1 MQGTH
6 NAAKPPPAL
15 QFTEKQNDMDIQH
28 TTKAGKHSREQ
39 NMSDVNLIERLADAL
54 AQRMTPSIPLA
65 VDLWDIATI
74 AAYLKREPGTVRE
87 QMACLPS
94 FPKAIRLPT
103 SKGRAQPLYNAKE
116 VIAWAQSYRETN

>member
-1 MQGTH
+1 MQGAH

-15 QFTEKQNDMDIQH
+15 PLTEKQNDMDIQH
-28 TTKAGKHSREQ
+28 TTKTGKHSREQ
-39 NMSDVNLIERLADAL
+39 NMSDVDLIERLADAV

-116 VIAWAQSYRETN
+116 VIAWAQSYREKN